1 MMSRKYCYFFH
12 KIAAP
17 LAVELFEN
25 LNDLH
30 RISILVY

>member
-12 KIAAP
+12 KIAP
-17 LAVELFEN
+17 LLPVELFEN
-25 LNDLH
+25 LNDLR